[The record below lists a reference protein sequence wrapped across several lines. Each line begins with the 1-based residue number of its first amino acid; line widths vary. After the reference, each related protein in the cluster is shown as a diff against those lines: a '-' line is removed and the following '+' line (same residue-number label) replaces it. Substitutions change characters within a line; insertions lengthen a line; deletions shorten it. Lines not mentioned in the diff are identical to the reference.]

1 MAGILDGKQ
10 RVMDTIVTI
19 EGRRQIA
26 EGDLRIRYATFTDR
40 HTFYQASGSDGVAED
55 ASDRPYFEATNM
67 IQDQIIFETDD
78 NARMLSYRG
87 MEISANANSIFKYK
101 SGSYME
107 PVTGSAVLGVA
118 DEILSDSTNSFANQY
133 IISTT
138 EAFSETQGFELS
150 TNDITFRL
158 TDSVPFSKNS
168 ITEAIVDDIESL
180 FQDAR
185 LSHLPNFR
193 YLPPVNKSAVGRQEG
208 TQLGD
213 YEKINQSEMLS
224 LQDLMVWLKNKESHT
239 ITFPETSRQNNLVGQ
254 IIEATHAGLDKLSI
268 IDFGE
273 FPDQDPLSPG
283 KRVFFVGKIFID
295 NNYSHTFV
303 NMFTI
308 IFD

>member
-10 RVMDTIVTI
+10 RVMDTIITV

-40 HTFYQASGSDGVAED
+40 HTFYQSSGLDGVAED
-55 ASDRPYFEATNM
+55 ASDRLYFEATNM

-87 MEISANANSIFKYK
+87 MESSARANTILKYK
-101 SGSYME
+101 SGSYMQ
-107 PVTGSAVLGVA
+107 PVTGSAVLGAVDELLA
-118 DEILSDSTNSFANQY
+118 DSADSFAKQY
-133 IISTT
+133 IISTK
-138 EAFSETQGFELS
+138 ESFSDTQGFALS
-150 TNDITFRL
+150 HDGLTFRL
-158 TDSVPFSKNS
+158 TDTQPFAKDD

-193 YLPPVNKSAVGRQEG
+193 YLPPVNKSAVGRSEG

-213 YEKINQSEMLS
+213 YEKLNQSEILTMN
-224 LQDLMVWLKNKESHT
+224 DLMTWLKKKESYV
-239 ITFPETSRQNNLVGQ
+239 ITFPETSRQNNLIGQ
-254 IIEATHAGLDKLSI
+254 FVEASRTCLEKLSI

-273 FPDQDPLSPG
+273 FPDTDPMSPG
-283 KRVFFVGKIFID
+283 KRVFFIGKIFID